1 MVDIQRSPLAPC
13 KFPFVPQIS
22 GLNLTTAAAD
32 IWYPNRDDLLLAEF
46 ELGASVAGVFTRSG
60 TVAAPVVW
68 SREVTDNGYA
78 RALLVNSGNAN
89 AFTGAQGMYDVRVCA
104 TAVSD
109 LCGCKQSEVL
119 IASTGVI
126 GERLPVE
133 RITRALGT
141 EDRLGEVSTFQS
153 ASWQEAALA
162 IATTDTYPKGSVA
175 ETQIDGTPIKIAGI
189 AKGSGMIAPNMA
201 TMLAFVFTDAKIGSG
216 ILKSLLR
223 AGVSRSFNCITV
235 DSDTSTNDTLLLVA
249 NGQAGNRPPDSP
261 RDKSLR
267 LFRRSLDKVLTDL
280 AIQVVRDGEGAR
292 KLMTIQ
298 VGGASSPS
306 AAHKAAMAIA
316 NSPLVKT
323 AIAGEDANWGRVIM
337 AVGKSG
343 VRLDQRKLSVMIG
356 GVEIAKNGEK
366 VLYYDDSML
375 IEHLQGPEI
384 FIEVNLGIGRG
395 KAKVWTCDLTH
406 DYIRINAEYRT

>member
-1 MVDIQRSPLAPC
+1 
-13 KFPFVPQIS
+13 
-22 GLNLTTAAAD
+22 
-32 IWYPNRDDLLLAEF
+32 
-46 ELGASVAGVFTRSG
+46 
-60 TVAAPVVW
+60 
-68 SREVTDNGYA
+68 
-78 RALLVNSGNAN
+78 
-89 AFTGAQGMYDVRVCA
+89 
-104 TAVSD
+104 
-109 LCGCKQSEVL
+109 
-119 IASTGVI
+119 
-126 GERLPVE
+126 
-133 RITRALGT
+133 
-141 EDRLGEVSTFQS
+141 
-153 ASWQEAALA
+153 
-162 IATTDTYPKGSVA
+162 
-175 ETQIDGTPIKIAGI
+175 
-189 AKGSGMIAPNMA
+189 
-201 TMLAFVFTDAKIGSG
+201 
-216 ILKSLLR
+216 
-223 AGVSRSFNCITV
+223 
-235 DSDTSTNDTLLLVA
+235 
-249 NGQAGNRPPDSP
+249 
-261 RDKSLR
+261 
-267 LFRRSLDKVLTDL
+267 
-280 AIQVVRDGEGAR
+280 
-292 KLMTIQ
+292 MTIQ